1 MSVTAQSQIFPFV
14 DPTKWENS
22 SPMRFISGEGVRVTD
37 TEGKS
42 YIEAMSALWC
52 TGLGFSDET
61 VIAAIEA
68 QLRELPYYHNFMG
81 KSADVSIRLAER
93 LAAMA
98 PDRLNHVFFACSGSE
113 AIETAAKIVRFYNNA
128 LGRPEKKKLI
138 ARWDAYHG
146 SGALS
151 AGLTGMTGLHVGFD
165 LPGPGIL
172 HTGSP
177 HFARNRRDGEDE
189 RQFSRRR
196 AEELEALIIAEG
208 PDTIAAFFAEPMIGS
223 GGVILPPD
231 GYWEDIQDVLEQ
243 YDILLVADEVITGFG
258 RTGQMFGSDTFGLR
272 PDLMTLAKQLTSAYQ
287 PLSATLVHDRVWE
300 VVAEHAGTLGTFG
313 HGFTYSGHPVACA
326 AALATIDRYG
336 EIDAPARARE
346 MGKVLAKGLADLS
359 AHPAIFETRSVGL
372 IGAVE
377 FDPPAHLAI
386 ADSGCHSVA
395 VVARA
400 QELGVIFR
408 PLGDSLAICPP
419 MIVTLEEMEII
430 VSTLGQAVADVYG
443 PMGASG

>member
-1 MSVTAQSQIFPFV
+1 MSVATQSLIFPFV
-14 DPTKWENS
+14 DPNKWKNS
-22 SPMRFISGEGVRVTD
+22 PPMRFVSGEGVRVTD
-37 TEGKS
+37 AEGKS

-52 TGLGFSDET
+52 AGLGFSDEA
-61 VIAAIEA
+61 VIAAIET
-68 QLRELPYYHNFMG
+68 QLRALPYYHNFMG
-81 KSADVSIRLAER
+81 KSADVSIRLADR
-93 LAAMA
+93 LVAIA
-98 PDRLNHVFFACSGSE
+98 PDGMNHVFFACSGSE
-113 AIETAAKIVRFYNNA
+113 AIDTAAKIVHFFNNA
-128 LGRPEKKKLI
+128 RGLPEKKKLI

-146 SGALS
+146 SGILS
-151 AGLTGMTGLHVGFD
+151 AGMTGMTGLHDGFD

-172 HTGSP
+172 RTGSP
-177 HFARNRRDGEDE
+177 HFMRHRHEGEDE

-208 PDTIAAFFAEPMIGS
+208 PDTIAAFFGEPMIGS

-231 GYWEDIQDVLEQ
+231 GYWQDIQDVLEQ

-287 PLSATLVHDRVWE
+287 PLSATLVHDKVWD
-300 VVAEHAGTLGTFG
+300 VVAEGAGKLGIFG

-326 AALATIDRYG
+326 AALATIDRYS
-336 EIDAPARARE
+336 EIDAPARAKE

-359 AHPAIFETRSVGL
+359 AHPAVYETRSAGL

-377 FDPPAHLAI
+377 FEPPAHLAI
-386 ADSGCHSVA
+386 AESGNHA
-395 VVARA
+395 VGVVHRA

-419 MIVTLEEMEII
+419 MIVTREDMEII
-430 VSTLGQAVADVYG
+430 VSVLRQAVEDVYG
-443 PMGASG
+443 PMGAGR

>member
-1 MSVTAQSQIFPFV
+1 
-14 DPTKWENS
+14 
-22 SPMRFISGEGVRVTD
+22 
-37 TEGKS
+37 
-42 YIEAMSALWC
+42 
-52 TGLGFSDET
+52 
-61 VIAAIEA
+61 
-68 QLRELPYYHNFMG
+68 MG
-81 KSADVSIRLAER
+81 KSADVSIRLADR
-93 LAAMA
+93 LTTMA
-98 PDRLNHVFFACSGSE
+98 PGGLKHVFFACSGSE

-146 SGALS
+146 SGTLS
-151 AGLTGMTGLHVGFD
+151 AGLTGMTGLHEGFD

-177 HFARNRRDGEDE
+177 HFSRNRREGEGE

-196 AEELEALIIAEG
+196 ADELEALIIAEG

-287 PLSATLVHDRVWE
+287 PLSATLVHDRVWD

-326 AALATIDRYG
+326 AALATIDRYD

-346 MGKVLAKGLADLS
+346 MGKILAKGLADLS
-359 AHPAIFETRSVGL
+359 AHPAVFETRSVGL

-377 FDPPAHLAI
+377 FEPLAHLAI
-386 ADSGCHSVA
+386 ADSGSHSVA

-400 QELGVIFR
+400 QEFGVIFR

-419 MIVTLEEMEII
+419 MIVTQEEMGII
-430 VSTLGQAVADVYG
+430 VSTLRQAVVDVYG
-443 PMGASG
+443 PMGTGG